1 MNNKGFTIIEVMVAI
16 FVFTVSVIGF
26 FQVSFFV
33 ISKINSADYRVTAI
47 NIAASG
53 IEKVRG
59 IRDEYIR
66 RNLNNGW
73 CNHDEGVDSFCE
85 LIGNKKEFIL
95 DEEDLLIPLE
105 DTAKLN
111 WEKVYEE
118 GNLKYLRKISIED
131 FEKLKKITVSV
142 DYDDGLYSD
151 TVSFSTFLGDI
162 SIKK

>member
-1 MNNKGFTIIEVMVAI
+1 M
-16 FVFTVSVIGF
+16 
-26 FQVSFFV
+26 
-33 ISKINSADYRVTAI
+33 
-47 NIAASG
+47 
-53 IEKVRG
+53 
-59 IRDEYIR
+59 
-66 RNLNNGW
+66 NNGW